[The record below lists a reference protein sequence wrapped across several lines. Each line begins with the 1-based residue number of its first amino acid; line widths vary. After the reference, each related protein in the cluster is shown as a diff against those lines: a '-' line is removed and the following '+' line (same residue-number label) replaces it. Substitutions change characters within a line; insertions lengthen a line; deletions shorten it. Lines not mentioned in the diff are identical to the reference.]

1 MPGGRGVYVL
11 LASFLDFV
19 THAVSGG
26 YVLALA
32 AICLLQYVAHVYGL
46 TTNRRDRKQ
55 FRRQIDGLESQLS
68 TMQRERQLSRYEN
81 QMLREFVSQSDSQ
94 RAISLVLRRLVPNSD
109 EGFACFLRCEV
120 EALHTDQTRGLTRES
135 HPERMIDAELL
146 RRIRAEKVLQFDLAS
161 VRSSTIWE
169 ALSGFDRAKVR
180 QLFLMAVE
188 NGDDCLGVFISTDL
202 FPTGIERAQQVELA
216 SRVMLSVGYSLKQ
229 RQSFEEQQTRLTLT
243 SEMLMMRSVA
253 DHKYEHPTQLA
264 EAVLRHLI
272 GRVAAARGA
281 LLLVTPEQERSLRS
295 VCHVGDVLGAGVRDE
310 AARHMDALARCGVSS
325 PEPQHLDGRDL
336 AKLGIRTL
344 FGRALVVPLVQPHAV
359 VGAICLVRTTSTPF
373 TAAAESLA
381 LWTADF
387 IRDALCRAAEVS
399 SVKKQATTD
408 GLTELSNRRSFDERL
423 LEEIRACGRTG
434 APCSLILFDLDKF
447 KSVNDTYGHQAGDD
461 VLKATAA
468 LVKEKIARTRSGD
481 RPLCGRYGG
490 EELVVLLPGVNSEG
504 ALRIAESIRQ
514 GIELL
519 PIETEGAVLRV
530 TTSGGVGTFPMH
542 ARTAEELVATAD
554 AALYR
559 AKHSGRNRILLG
571 EPVEAAAAVD
581 GSEAVAR

>member
-1 MPGGRGVYVL
+1 VYGL
-11 LASFLDFV
+11 LANVLDFV

-32 AICLLQYVAHVYGL
+32 AICLIQYVAHIYGL
-46 TTNRRDRKQ
+46 SANRRDRNH
-55 FRRQIDGLESQLS
+55 FRQQIDGLESQLS

-94 RAISLVLRRLVPNSD
+94 RAISLVLRRLVPNAD
-109 EGFACFLRCEV
+109 EGFACFLRTESG
-120 EALHTDQTRGLTRES
+120 EIQADQARGLSRES
-135 HPERMIDAELL
+135 QPERMIDVKLL
-146 RRIRAEKVLQFDLAS
+146 DRIRSDKVLQLDLTAI
-161 VRSSTIWE
+161 RKLPIWE
-169 ALSGFDRAKVR
+169 ALSGFDRAKIR

-188 NGDDCLGVFISTDL
+188 NGDDCLGLFVSTDL
-202 FPTGIERAQQVELA
+202 FPTGIERVQQIELA
-216 SRVMLSVGYSLKQ
+216 SRVMLSVGCSLKQ

-253 DHKYEHPTQLA
+253 DHKYEQPTQLA

-281 LLLVTPEQERSLRS
+281 LLLVTPEQVRTMRT
-295 VCHVGDVLGAGVRDE
+295 VCHVGDPLGAGVRDE
-310 AARHMDALARCGVSS
+310 AARHMEALAKCGASS
-325 PEPQHLDGRDL
+325 NEPQHLDAREL
-336 AKLGIRTL
+336 ARLGIRTL

-359 VGAICLVRTTSTPF
+359 VGALCLVRTTSTPF
-373 TAAAESLA
+373 TSAAESLA
-381 LWTADF
+381 LWTSDF
-387 IRDALCRAAEVS
+387 VRDALCRAAEVS

-408 GLTELSNRRSFDERL
+408 GLTDLSNRRSFDERL
-423 LEEIRACGRTG
+423 AEEIRDSGRTG

-468 LVKEKIARTRSGD
+468 LVKEKISRTRAGD

-504 ALRIAESIRQ
+504 AMRIAESIRQ

-519 PIETEGAVLRV
+519 PIETEGQVLRV
-530 TTSGGVGTFPMH
+530 TTSGGVGTFPLH
-542 ARTAEELVATAD
+542 ARSAEELVAAAD
-554 AALYR
+554 TALYR
-559 AKHSGRNRILLG
+559 AKHSGRNRILLA
-571 EPVEAAAAVD
+571 ETVEVAPVETD
-581 GSEAVAR
+581 EIVAR